1 MAEMKEMV
9 QIKHFFKRIYAIIL
23 LIALAVGG
31 GLFVQHEYYT
41 YSVQKEIRS
50 KIEIELDYMSLQ
62 IEHYF
67 VQGVSYIDTLENLIE
82 ATDDK
87 AVILEMFEK
96 TLNQAPSYL
105 SLYFGTPDSEMI
117 NGSGWIP
124 PEDFDLTQ
132 RPWYKEA
139 VAAKKMIITQPYLNA
154 TKDYWIVTLAKPL
167 YDKTGEL
174 VGVIGGDSS
183 LDSIIQ
189 HLRNQKISEH
199 SFVFLLNANKELIM
213 HSNVEGLAI
222 DEAARNQFNARINGA
237 FDKTEEGIH
246 IVEYDGNKAFFAW
259 NKIGETGWFV
269 GHYVPFSDFL
279 DIKTQLKII
288 VGLTALFASIFIG
301 LFGVAQRRYIIKPL
315 IALSRDIQAI
325 SVENDISY
333 RLPISKTDSFSIL
346 RASTNELLEKTQ
358 NYFENMQRS
367 KKALEISEKKTRAI
381 LEVIPDL
388 IFLYDQ
394 KGMFLDCMVNSDA
407 DLLLKREDFI
417 GKTLSEV
424 MPAEIAIKGNRAIQ
438 AALRTEEI
446 QMFEYTIDTPDGPT
460 YFETRLVRITEQ
472 SVLAIVR
479 NITESK
485 EYMQRIEQLSFHDQ
499 LTGLYN
505 RRFYEEELE
514 RLDTDRNLPF
524 SLVML
529 DVNGLKLTNDAFGHI
544 AGDELLKTVAKV
556 LKDVCRTD
564 DIIARIGGDE
574 FVILLP
580 STTQMDA
587 EIIVNRIL
595 EEMKKYIIENVP
607 LSISLGW
614 ETKRKSSESMVDVF
628 IKAEDHMYRRK
639 LIESQSMRNKTIK
652 VILETLNKK
661 NAREKRHSE
670 NVSEIGRMIGNAMNL
685 SDEVINEI
693 GIAGLMHDIGKIG
706 ISEAVLNKAEKLTD
720 AEYVEIMKHPEIGYQ
735 ILKSVDI
742 YSNLAEY
749 ALSHHEKWDGT
760 GYPKG
765 ISGKEIPLISRII
778 SVADAYEAMTADRPY
793 RKALSKEAA
802 LRELEANSGTQ
813 FDPEIVDIFLKLK
826 LASENAFI

>member
-9 QIKHFFKRIYAIIL
+9 QIKHFFRRIYAIIL

-50 KIEIELDYMSLQ
+50 KIEVELDYMSLQ

-105 SLYFGTPDSEMI
+105 SLYFGTPDNEMI

-124 PEDFDLTQ
+124 PEDFDLRQ
-132 RPWYKEA
+132 RPWYKDA
-139 VAAKKMIITQPYLNA
+139 VAAEKLIITQPYLNA
-154 TKDYWIVTLAKPL
+154 TKNYWIVTLAKPV
-167 YDKTGEL
+167 YDKNGEL

-189 HLRNQKISEH
+189 HLRNQKISEN

-213 HSNVEGLAI
+213 HSNVEGLTI
-222 DEAARNQFNARINGA
+222 DEAARNQFNERINGA

-246 IVEYDGNKAFFAW
+246 IVEDDGKKAFFAW

-269 GHYVPFSDFL
+269 GHYVPFSDFF

-333 RLPISKTDSFSIL
+333 RLPIHKTDSFSIL

-367 KKALEISEKKTRAI
+367 KKALEISEKKTRAV

-394 KGMFLDCMVNSDA
+394 KGMFLDCMVNSDE

-424 MPAEIAIKGNRAIQ
+424 MPAEIASKGNRAIQ
-438 AALRTEEI
+438 AALRTDEI
-446 QMFEYTIDTPDGPT
+446 QMFEYTMDTPDGLA

-479 NITESK
+479 NITQSK

-580 STTQMDA
+580 STTQTDA

-595 EEMKKYIIENVP
+595 EETKKYIIENVP

-639 LIESQSMRNKTIK
+639 LVESQSMRNKTIK

-685 SDEVINEI
+685 SDAVINEI

-813 FDPEIVDIFLKLK
+813 FDPEIVDIFLNLK
-826 LASENAFI
+826 LASESDSI